1 MRLPVSPALRDLS
14 IEKYLTGVAVVITA
28 AVGFLFLVALLL
40 ISFSN
45 AVDDANERAK
55 SISDLLAFNL
65 QAPLAFGDVDSA
77 DQILESLQLLS
88 DVRSASIYDSDGSLF
103 SSWGEPSL
111 QREASF
117 VFIPVQSVV
126 SSEVAI
132 AGESLGKVT
141 IAYSL
146 RPIHVEHGY
155 ISIAALAL
163 WIIGLFIAIGLSRSL
178 NKRVTK
184 PLNDLDKFITR
195 AAQTESFDE
204 RVSYDRNDE
213 LGHVV
218 GALNNLLGRVEDR
231 DNRLSEIIEELTKAR
246 DAAEASAQAKTS
258 FLANMSHE
266 VRTPMNGI
274 VGLIDLVKLEGLN
287 SRQEAWMA
295 SMGRSADALLTIID
309 DILDFTRIEAGQLEI
324 RPSVF
329 ELEPCISSVKA
340 LFTDQ
345 IKRRGIELKIDISE
359 NVPAFLIADQGR
371 VRQILLNL
379 VGNAFKFTEEGHIAI
394 IVNALDNGSRVRF
407 EVIDTGIGI
416 DEDQHDVV
424 FSRFQQID
432 TGLTRRY
439 GGAGLGLSI
448 CSQLVSLMGGDIGF
462 DSKPKKGSRFWFE
475 IPLEAL
481 SRDEVDGL
489 TPNTETNSSSIA
501 SASFAEAKDNQPL
514 SVLVAEDSEVN
525 QFIVT
530 ELLKK
535 LGAAVTVVSD
545 GQQAVDAV
553 TEARFDVI
561 LMDISMPVKDGLAA
575 TRDIVSE
582 AIEREWEPYIVGLSA
597 HAMVGDKERA
607 ISEGMKDYLTK
618 PISLETLATALQ
630 HYLEYQQQEDFEETQ
645 HEK

>member
-1 MRLPVSPALRDLS
+1 MRPLSPHFLRDLS

-28 AVGFLFLVALLL
+28 AVGLLFLVALLL
-40 ISFSN
+40 ISFNN
-45 AVDDANERAK
+45 AVDDANQRAK
-55 SISDLLAFNL
+55 SMSDLLAFNL
-65 QAPLAFGDVDSA
+65 QAPLAFGDIESA
-77 DQILESLQLLS
+77 DQILESLQLLG
-88 DVRSASIYDSDGSLF
+88 DVRGASVYEIDGSLF
-103 SSWGEPSL
+103 SAWGDPSL
-111 QREASF
+111 ENKTW
-117 VFIPVQSVV
+117 FIGIPAESVV
-126 SSEVAI
+126 SSNVSMADEP
-132 AGESLGKVT
+132 LGKVALT
-141 IAYSL
+141 FSL
-146 RPIHVEHGY
+146 RPIYTEHLY
-155 ISIAALAL
+155 ISFAALML
-163 WIIGLFIAIGLSRSL
+163 WIIGLFIAVWLSRSL
-178 NKRVTK
+178 NRRVTK
-184 PLNDLDKFITR
+184 PLNELDKFMSR
-195 AAQTESFDE
+195 AAQSESYTE

-218 GALNNLLGRVEDR
+218 GALNNLLARVEDR
-231 DNRLSEIIEELTKAR
+231 DNRLSEIIEELTQAR

-287 SRQEAWMA
+287 TRQEAWVA

-329 ELEPCISSVKA
+329 ELEPCVSSVKA

-345 IKRRGIELKIDISE
+345 IKRRGIELNIEISE
-359 NVPAFLIADQGR
+359 QAPAFLVADQGR
-371 VRQILLNL
+371 IRQILVNL
-379 VGNAFKFTEEGHIAI
+379 VGNAFKFTEEGHITLVATTT
-394 IVNALDNGSRVRF
+394 NDESRMRF

-416 DEDQHDVV
+416 DAAQHDLV

-462 DSKPKKGSRFWFE
+462 ESTPNEGSRFWFE
-475 IPLEAL
+475 IPLETL
-481 SRDEVDGL
+481 SRDEVEGL
-489 TPNTETNSSSIA
+489 GSDETTVSAIDSPAFTES
-501 SASFAEAKDNQPL
+501 KDKRPL
-514 SVLVAEDSEVN
+514 TVLVAEDSEVN

-535 LGAAVTVVSD
+535 LGAVVTVVSD

-553 TEARFDVI
+553 DETVYDVI

-575 TRDIVSE
+575 TKEILTKAENTDW
-582 AIEREWEPYIVGLSA
+582 APYIIGLSA

-607 ISEGMKDYLTK
+607 ISEGMREYLTK
-618 PISLETLATALQ
+618 PISLESLATALQ
-630 HYLEYQQQEDFEETQ
+630 NFLEKQQPQDNEETPYDN
-645 HEK
+645 

>member
-1 MRLPVSPALRDLS
+1 MGLQSPRNLS
-14 IEKYLTGVAVVITA
+14 IEKYLTWVAVVITA
-28 AVGFLFLVALLL
+28 VVGFFFLIALLL
-40 ISFSN
+40 ISFNN
-45 AVDDANERAK
+45 AVDDANERAE
-55 SISDLLAFNL
+55 SIADLLAFNL
-65 QAPLAFGDVDSA
+65 QAPLAFDDVDSA
-77 DQILESLQLLS
+77 DQILKSLQLL
-88 DVRSASIYDSDGSLF
+88 DDMRGASVYGSDGSTF
-103 SSWGEPSL
+103 SMWGEATRLDKTSFLFDPIQS
-111 QREASF
+111 EAASE
-117 VFIPVQSVV
+117 IAIGGETLGQV
-126 SSEVAI
+126 SIS
-132 AGESLGKVT
+132 
-141 IAYSL
+141 YSL
-146 RPIHVEHGY
+146 RPIYVEHGY
-155 ISIAALAL
+155 ISLAAFAL
-163 WIIGLFIAIGLSRSL
+163 WISGLFVAIWLSRSL
-178 NKRVTK
+178 NKRVTE
-184 PLNDLDKFITR
+184 PLNELDEFMTR
-195 AAQTESFDE
+195 AAQTESFTE

-218 GALNNLLGRVEDR
+218 GALNNLFARVEDR

-287 SRQEAWMA
+287 ARQEAWVA

-345 IKRRGIELKIDISE
+345 IKRRGIELRIDIVESA
-359 NVPAFLIADQGR
+359 PPFLVADQGR

-379 VGNAFKFTEEGHIAI
+379 VGNAFKFTEEGHIT
-394 IVNALDNGSRVRF
+394 IVATSTDNASRARF

-416 DEDQHDVV
+416 AEDQRELV
-424 FSRFQQID
+424 FSRFQQIE

-462 DSKPKKGSRFWFE
+462 ESEPNKGSRFWFE

-481 SRDEVDGL
+481 SREEVEGL
-489 TPNTETNSSSIA
+489 TSNNEADTPSIG
-501 SASFAEAKDNQPL
+501 STSFAEAKNNQPL
-514 SVLVAEDSEVN
+514 TVLVAEDSEVN

-535 LGAAVTVVSD
+535 LGVAVTVVAD

-553 TEARFDVI
+553 ETSVFDII
-561 LMDISMPVKDGLAA
+561 LMDISMPVKDGLTASREILASAA
-575 TRDIVSE
+575 DTD
-582 AIEREWEPYIVGLSA
+582 WEPYIVGLSA

-607 ISEGMKDYLTK
+607 IDAGMIAYLTK
-618 PISLETLATALQ
+618 PVSLEALAQAL
-630 HYLEYQQQEDFEETQ
+630 HDYVECRN
-645 HEK
+645 

>member
-1 MRLPVSPALRDLS
+1 MTLLIPHFLRDLS
-14 IEKYLTGVAVVITA
+14 IEKYLTGVAVIITA
-28 AVGFLFLVALLL
+28 VVGLLFLVALLL
-40 ISFSN
+40 ISFNN

-77 DQILESLQLLS
+77 NQILESLELLS
-88 DVRSASIYDSDGSLF
+88 DVRGASIYDSEDSLF
-103 SSWGEPSL
+103 STWGDPSL
-111 QREASF
+111 QSETWF
-117 VFIPVQSVV
+117 IGIPVESVV
-126 SSEVAI
+126 RSNVSMGDETLGRI
-132 AGESLGKVT
+132 ALT
-141 IAYSL
+141 FSL
-146 RPIHVEHGY
+146 RPIYTEHLY
-155 ISIAALAL
+155 ISFAALTL
-163 WIIGLFIAIGLSRSL
+163 WIIGLLIAVLLSRTL
-178 NKRVTK
+178 NRRVTQ
-184 PLNDLDKFITR
+184 PLNDLDKFMTR
-195 AAQTESFDE
+195 AAQAESFNE
-204 RVSYDRNDE
+204 RVSYGRNDE

-218 GALNNLLGRVEDR
+218 GALNNLLARVEDR

-274 VGLIDLVKLEGLN
+274 IGLIDLVKLEGLN
-287 SRQEAWMA
+287 ARQAAWMA

-309 DILDFTRIEAGQLEI
+309 DILDFTRIEAGKLEI

-329 ELEPCISSVKA
+329 ELEPCISGVKA

-345 IKRRGIELKIDISE
+345 IKRRGIEFNIEISDQA
-359 NVPAFLIADQGR
+359 PAFLVADQGR
-371 VRQILLNL
+371 VRQILVNL
-379 VGNAFKFTEEGHIAI
+379 IGNAFKFTEEGHITLVAT
-394 IVNALDNGSRVRF
+394 ATSDESRIRF

-416 DEDQHDVV
+416 DAAQHDLI

-462 DSKPKKGSRFWFE
+462 ESTPNEGSRFWFE
-475 IPLEAL
+475 IPLETL
-481 SRDEVDGL
+481 SRDEVEDL
-489 TPNTETNSSSIA
+489 TANNETNVAAIDSPA
-501 SASFAEAKDNQPL
+501 FTEANDKPPL
-514 SVLVAEDSEVN
+514 TVLVAEDSEVN

-535 LGAAVTVVSD
+535 LGVEVTVVGD

-553 TEARFDVI
+553 EETVYDVI

-575 TRDIVSE
+575 TREILINAANTD
-582 AIEREWEPYIVGLSA
+582 WEPYIIGLSA
-597 HAMVGDKERA
+597 HAMAGDKERA
-607 ISEGMKDYLTK
+607 MSEGMREYLTK
-618 PISLETLATALQ
+618 PISLESLATALKNV
-630 HYLEYQQQEDFEETQ
+630 LENQQQQDSGGNTT
-645 HEK
+645 

>member
-1 MRLPVSPALRDLS
+1 MRGQSPRNLS
-14 IEKYLTGVAVVITA
+14 IEKYLTWVAVVITA
-28 AVGFLFLVALLL
+28 VVGFFFLIALLL

-65 QAPLAFGDVDSA
+65 QAPLAFGDIDSA
-77 DQILESLQLLS
+77 DQVLESLQLLS
-88 DVRSASIYDSDGSLF
+88 DVCGANIYDSEGSIF
-103 SSWGEPSL
+103 SVWGETTL
-111 QREASF
+111 QDKTSF
-117 VFIPVQSVV
+117 LFDPMQSAV
-126 SSEVAI
+126 SSEIAI
-132 AGESLGKVT
+132 AGETLGE
-141 IAYSL
+141 ISISYSL
-146 RPIHVEHGY
+146 RPIYVEHGY
-155 ISIAALAL
+155 IGLAAFAL
-163 WIIGLFIAIGLSRSL
+163 WVGGLFVAIWLSRSL
-178 NKRVTK
+178 NKRVTQ
-184 PLNDLDKFITR
+184 PLNELDEFMTR
-195 AAQTESFDE
+195 AAQTESFTE
-204 RVSYDRNDE
+204 RVSYNRNDE

-218 GALNNLLGRVEDR
+218 GALNNLFARVEDR
-231 DNRLSEIIEELTKAR
+231 DHRLSQIIEELTKAR

-287 SRQEAWMA
+287 ARQEAWMA

-340 LFTDQ
+340 LFIDQ
-345 IKRRGIELKIDISE
+345 IKRRGIELRIDIAE
-359 NVPAFLIADQGR
+359 NAPTFLVADQGR

-379 VGNAFKFTEEGHIAI
+379 VGNAFKFTEVGHITI
-394 IVNALDNGSRVRF
+394 IVSAVDNESRVRF

-416 DEDQHDVV
+416 AEDQHDIV

-448 CSQLVSLMGGDIGF
+448 CSQLVSLMDGDISF
-462 DSKPKKGSRFWFE
+462 ESKPNKGSRFWFE

-481 SRDEVDGL
+481 SRDEVEGL
-489 TPNTETNSSSIA
+489 TVKNEPDTPSNDNTFFTD
-501 SASFAEAKDNQPL
+501 AKDNQPL

-525 QFIVT
+525 QFIVK
-530 ELLKK
+530 ELLKV
-535 LGAAVTVVSD
+535 LGAAVTVVAD
-545 GQQAVDAV
+545 GQQAV
-553 TEARFDVI
+553 EAAKASAFDIV
-561 LMDISMPVKDGLAA
+561 LMDISMPLKDGLTA
-575 TRDIVSE
+575 TREILSNAADTD
-582 AIEREWEPYIVGLSA
+582 WEPYIVGLSA

-607 ISEGMKDYLTK
+607 IDAGMIGYLTK
-618 PISLETLATALQ
+618 PISLEALAEALNN
-630 HYLEYQQQEDFEETQ
+630 HLEYRSEQEAGGLLP
-645 HEK
+645 

>member
-1 MRLPVSPALRDLS
+1 MTLLIPHFLRDLS
-14 IEKYLTGVAVVITA
+14 IEKYLTGVAVIITA
-28 AVGFLFLVALLL
+28 VVGLLFLVALLL
-40 ISFSN
+40 ISFNN

-77 DQILESLQLLS
+77 NQILESLELLS
-88 DVRSASIYDSDGSLF
+88 DVRGARIYDSEDSLF
-103 SSWGEPSL
+103 STWGDPSL
-111 QREASF
+111 QSKTWF
-117 VFIPVQSVV
+117 IGIPVESVIRSNV
-126 SSEVAI
+126 SMGDETLGRI
-132 AGESLGKVT
+132 ALT
-141 IAYSL
+141 FSL
-146 RPIHVEHGY
+146 RPIHAEHLY
-155 ISIAALAL
+155 ISFAALAL
-163 WIIGLFIAIGLSRSL
+163 WFIGLLIAVLLSRTL
-178 NKRVTK
+178 NRRVTQ
-184 PLNDLDKFITR
+184 PLNDLDKFMTR
-195 AAQTESFDE
+195 AAQAESYNE
-204 RVSYDRNDE
+204 RVSYGRNDE

-218 GALNNLLGRVEDR
+218 GALNNLLARVEDR

-287 SRQEAWMA
+287 ARQEAWMA

-309 DILDFTRIEAGQLEI
+309 DILDFTRIEAGKLEI

-329 ELEPCISSVKA
+329 ELEPCISGVKA

-345 IKRRGIELKIDISE
+345 IQRRGIEFNIEISDQA
-359 NVPAFLIADQGR
+359 PAFLVADQGR
-371 VRQILLNL
+371 VRQILVNL
-379 VGNAFKFTEEGHIAI
+379 IGNAFKFTEEGHITLVAT
-394 IVNALDNGSRVRF
+394 ATSDESRIRF

-416 DEDQHDVV
+416 DAAQHDLV

-462 DSKPKKGSRFWFE
+462 ESTPNEGSRFWFE
-475 IPLEAL
+475 IPLETL
-481 SRDEVDGL
+481 SRDEVEDL
-489 TPNTETNSSSIA
+489 TANNETNVAAIDSPA
-501 SASFAEAKDNQPL
+501 FTEANDKPPL
-514 SVLVAEDSEVN
+514 TVLVAEDSEVN

-535 LGAAVTVVSD
+535 LGVEVTVVGD

-553 TEARFDVI
+553 EETVYDVI

-575 TRDIVSE
+575 TREILINAANTD
-582 AIEREWEPYIVGLSA
+582 WEPYIIGLSA
-597 HAMVGDKERA
+597 HAMAGDKERA
-607 ISEGMKDYLTK
+607 MSEGMREYLTK
-618 PISLETLATALQ
+618 PISLEALATALQ
-630 HYLEYQQQEDFEETQ
+630 YFLDQQQQDSEAVP
-645 HEK
+645 HEN

>member
-1 MRLPVSPALRDLS
+1 MRPLSPHFLRDLS

-28 AVGFLFLVALLL
+28 VVGLLFLVALLV
-40 ISFSN
+40 ISFNN
-45 AVDDANERAK
+45 AVDDANQRAK
-55 SISDLLAFNL
+55 SMSDLLAFNL
-65 QAPLAFGDVDSA
+65 QAPLAFGDIESA
-77 DQILESLQLLS
+77 DQILESLQLLA
-88 DVRSASIYDSDGSLF
+88 DVRGASVYEIDGSLF
-103 SSWGEPSL
+103 SAWGDPSL
-111 QREASF
+111 ENKTW
-117 VFIPVQSVV
+117 FIGIPAESVV
-126 SSEVAI
+126 SSNVSMADEP
-132 AGESLGKVT
+132 LGKVALT
-141 IAYSL
+141 FSL
-146 RPIHVEHGY
+146 RPIYTEHLY
-155 ISIAALAL
+155 ISFAALML
-163 WIIGLFIAIGLSRSL
+163 WIIGLFIAVWLSRSL
-178 NKRVTK
+178 NRRVTK
-184 PLNDLDKFITR
+184 PLNELDKFMSR
-195 AAQTESFDE
+195 AAQSESYTE

-218 GALNNLLGRVEDR
+218 GALNNLLARVEDR
-231 DNRLSEIIEELTKAR
+231 DNRLSEIIEELTQAR

-287 SRQEAWMA
+287 TRQEAWVA

-329 ELEPCISSVKA
+329 ELEPCVSSVKA

-345 IKRRGIELKIDISE
+345 IKRRGIELNIEISE
-359 NVPAFLIADQGR
+359 QAPAFLVADQGR
-371 VRQILLNL
+371 IRQILVNL
-379 VGNAFKFTEEGHIAI
+379 VGNAFKFTEEGHITLVATTT
-394 IVNALDNGSRVRF
+394 NDESRMRF

-416 DEDQHDVV
+416 DAAQHDLV

-462 DSKPKKGSRFWFE
+462 ESTPNEGSRFWFE
-475 IPLEAL
+475 IPLETL
-481 SRDEVDGL
+481 SRDEVEGL
-489 TPNTETNSSSIA
+489 GSDETTVSAIDSPAFTES
-501 SASFAEAKDNQPL
+501 KDKRPL
-514 SVLVAEDSEVN
+514 TVLVAEDSEVN

-535 LGAAVTVVSD
+535 LGAVVTVVSD

-553 TEARFDVI
+553 DETVYDVI

-575 TRDIVSE
+575 TKEILTKAENTDW
-582 AIEREWEPYIVGLSA
+582 APYIIGLSA

-607 ISEGMKDYLTK
+607 ISEGMREYLTK
-618 PISLETLATALQ
+618 PISLESLATALQ
-630 HYLEYQQQEDFEETQ
+630 NFLEKQQPQDNEETPYDN
-645 HEK
+645 

>member
-1 MRLPVSPALRDLS
+1 MRPLSPHFLRDLS

-28 AVGFLFLVALLL
+28 VVGLLFLVALLV
-40 ISFSN
+40 ISFNN
-45 AVDDANERAK
+45 AVDDANQRAK
-55 SISDLLAFNL
+55 SMSDLLAFNL
-65 QAPLAFGDVDSA
+65 QAPLAFGDIESA
-77 DQILESLQLLS
+77 DQILESLQLLA
-88 DVRSASIYDSDGSLF
+88 DVRGASVYEIDGSLF
-103 SSWGEPSL
+103 SAWGDPSL
-111 QREASF
+111 ENKTWF
-117 VFIPVQSVV
+117 IGIPVESVV
-126 SSEVAI
+126 SSNVSMADEP
-132 AGESLGKVT
+132 LGKVALT
-141 IAYSL
+141 FSL
-146 RPIHVEHGY
+146 RPIYTEHLY
-155 ISIAALAL
+155 ISFAALML
-163 WIIGLFIAIGLSRSL
+163 WIIGLFIAVWLSRSL
-178 NKRVTK
+178 NRRVTK
-184 PLNDLDKFITR
+184 PLNELDKFMSR
-195 AAQTESFDE
+195 AAQSESYTE

-218 GALNNLLGRVEDR
+218 GALNNLLARVEDR
-231 DNRLSEIIEELTKAR
+231 DNRLSEIIEELTQAR

-287 SRQEAWMA
+287 TRQEAWVA

-329 ELEPCISSVKA
+329 ELEPCVSSVKA
-340 LFTDQ
+340 LFTYQ
-345 IKRRGIELKIDISE
+345 IKRRGIELNIEISE
-359 NVPAFLIADQGR
+359 QAPAFLVADQGR
-371 VRQILLNL
+371 IRQILVNL
-379 VGNAFKFTEEGHIAI
+379 VGNAFKFTEEGHITLVATTT
-394 IVNALDNGSRVRF
+394 NDESRMRF

-416 DEDQHDVV
+416 DAAQHDLV

-462 DSKPKKGSRFWFE
+462 ESTPNEGSRFWFE
-475 IPLEAL
+475 IPLETL
-481 SRDEVDGL
+481 SRDEVEGL
-489 TPNTETNSSSIA
+489 GSDETTVSAIDSPAFTES
-501 SASFAEAKDNQPL
+501 KDKRPL
-514 SVLVAEDSEVN
+514 TVLVAEDSEVN

-535 LGAAVTVVSD
+535 LGAVVTVVSD

-553 TEARFDVI
+553 DETVYDVI

-575 TRDIVSE
+575 TKEILTKAENTDW
-582 AIEREWEPYIVGLSA
+582 APYIIGLSA

-607 ISEGMKDYLTK
+607 ISEGMREYLTK
-618 PISLETLATALQ
+618 PISLESLATALQ
-630 HYLEYQQQEDFEETQ
+630 NFLEKQQPQDNEETPYDN
-645 HEK
+645 

>member
-1 MRLPVSPALRDLS
+1 MRPLSPHFLRDLS

-28 AVGFLFLVALLL
+28 VVGLLFLVALLV
-40 ISFSN
+40 ISFNN
-45 AVDDANERAK
+45 AVDDANQRAK
-55 SISDLLAFNL
+55 SMSDLLAFNL
-65 QAPLAFGDVDSA
+65 QAPLAFGDIESA
-77 DQILESLQLLS
+77 DQILESLQLLG
-88 DVRSASIYDSDGSLF
+88 DVRGASVYEIDGSLF
-103 SSWGEPSL
+103 SAWGDPSL
-111 QREASF
+111 ENKTWF
-117 VFIPVQSVV
+117 IGIPVESVV
-126 SSEVAI
+126 SSNVSMADEP
-132 AGESLGKVT
+132 LGKVALT
-141 IAYSL
+141 FSL
-146 RPIHVEHGY
+146 RPIYTEHLY
-155 ISIAALAL
+155 ISFAALML
-163 WIIGLFIAIGLSRSL
+163 WIIGLFIAVWLSRSL
-178 NKRVTK
+178 NRRVTK
-184 PLNDLDKFITR
+184 PLNELDKFMSR
-195 AAQTESFDE
+195 AAQSESYTE

-218 GALNNLLGRVEDR
+218 GALNNLLARVEDR
-231 DNRLSEIIEELTKAR
+231 DNRLSEIIEELTQAR

-287 SRQEAWMA
+287 TRQEAWVA

-329 ELEPCISSVKA
+329 ELEPCVTSVKA

-345 IKRRGIELKIDISE
+345 IKRRGIELNIEISE
-359 NVPAFLIADQGR
+359 QAPAFLVADQGR
-371 VRQILLNL
+371 IRQILVNL
-379 VGNAFKFTEEGHIAI
+379 VGNAFKFTEEGHITLVATTT
-394 IVNALDNGSRVRF
+394 NDESRMRF

-416 DEDQHDVV
+416 DAAQHDLV

-462 DSKPKKGSRFWFE
+462 ESTPNEGSRFWFE
-475 IPLEAL
+475 IPLETL
-481 SRDEVDGL
+481 SRDEVEGL
-489 TPNTETNSSSIA
+489 GSDETTVSAIDSPAFTES
-501 SASFAEAKDNQPL
+501 KDKRPL
-514 SVLVAEDSEVN
+514 TVLVAEDSEVN

-535 LGAAVTVVSD
+535 LGAVVTVVSD

-553 TEARFDVI
+553 DETVYDVI

-575 TRDIVSE
+575 TKEILTKAENTDW
-582 AIEREWEPYIVGLSA
+582 APYIIGLSA

-607 ISEGMKDYLTK
+607 ISEGMREYLTK
-618 PISLETLATALQ
+618 PISLESLATALQ
-630 HYLEYQQQEDFEETQ
+630 NFLEKQQPQDNEETPYDN
-645 HEK
+645 

>member
-1 MRLPVSPALRDLS
+1 MRPLSPHFLRDLS

-28 AVGFLFLVALLL
+28 VVGLLFLVALLV
-40 ISFSN
+40 ISFNN
-45 AVDDANERAK
+45 AVDDANQRAK
-55 SISDLLAFNL
+55 SMSDLLAFNL
-65 QAPLAFGDVDSA
+65 QAPLAFGDIESA
-77 DQILESLQLLS
+77 DQILESLQLLA
-88 DVRSASIYDSDGSLF
+88 DVRGASVYEIDGSLF
-103 SSWGEPSL
+103 SAWGDPSL
-111 QREASF
+111 ENKTWF
-117 VFIPVQSVV
+117 IGIPVESVV
-126 SSEVAI
+126 SSNVSMADEP
-132 AGESLGKVT
+132 LGKVT
-141 IAYSL
+141 LTFSL
-146 RPIHVEHGY
+146 RPIYTEHLY
-155 ISIAALAL
+155 ISFAALAL
-163 WIIGLFIAIGLSRSL
+163 WIIGLFIAVWLSRSL
-178 NKRVTK
+178 NRRVTK
-184 PLNDLDKFITR
+184 PLNELDKFMSR
-195 AAQTESFDE
+195 AAQSESYTE

-218 GALNNLLGRVEDR
+218 GALNNLLARVEDR
-231 DNRLSEIIEELTKAR
+231 DNRLSEIIEELTQAR

-287 SRQEAWMA
+287 TRQEAWVA

-329 ELEPCISSVKA
+329 ELEPCVSSVKA

-345 IKRRGIELKIDISE
+345 IKRRGIELNIEISE
-359 NVPAFLIADQGR
+359 QAPAFLVADQGR
-371 VRQILLNL
+371 IRQILVNL
-379 VGNAFKFTEEGHIAI
+379 VGNAFKFTEEGHITLVATTT
-394 IVNALDNGSRVRF
+394 NDESRMRF

-416 DEDQHDVV
+416 DAAQHDLV

-462 DSKPKKGSRFWFE
+462 ESTPNEGSRFWFE
-475 IPLEAL
+475 IPLETL
-481 SRDEVDGL
+481 SRDEVEGL
-489 TPNTETNSSSIA
+489 GSDETTVSAIDSPAFTES
-501 SASFAEAKDNQPL
+501 KDKRPL
-514 SVLVAEDSEVN
+514 TVLVAEDSEVN

-535 LGAAVTVVSD
+535 LGAVVTVVSD

-553 TEARFDVI
+553 DETVYDVI

-575 TRDIVSE
+575 TKEILTKAENTDW
-582 AIEREWEPYIVGLSA
+582 APYIIGLSA

-607 ISEGMKDYLTK
+607 ISEGMREYLTK
-618 PISLETLATALQ
+618 PISLESLATALQ
-630 HYLEYQQQEDFEETQ
+630 NFLENQQPQDNEETPYDN
-645 HEK
+645 

>member
-1 MRLPVSPALRDLS
+1 MGLQSPRNLS
-14 IEKYLTGVAVVITA
+14 IEKYLTWVAVVITA
-28 AVGFLFLVALLL
+28 VVGFFFLIALLL
-40 ISFSN
+40 ISFNN
-45 AVDDANERAK
+45 AVDDANERAE
-55 SISDLLAFNL
+55 SIADLLAFNL
-65 QAPLAFGDVDSA
+65 QAPLAFDDVDSA
-77 DQILESLQLLS
+77 DQILKSLQILG
-88 DVRSASIYDSDGSLF
+88 DVRGASVYSGDGSTF
-103 SSWGEPSL
+103 SVWGEATRLDKTSFLFDPMQS
-111 QREASF
+111 EA
-117 VFIPVQSVV
+117 V
-126 SSEVAI
+126 SEI
-132 AGESLGKVT
+132 TIGGETLGQVS
-141 IAYSL
+141 ISYSL
-146 RPIHVEHGY
+146 RPIYVEHGY
-155 ISIAALAL
+155 ISLAAFAL
-163 WIIGLFIAIGLSRSL
+163 WISGLFVAIWLSRSL
-178 NKRVTK
+178 NKRVTE
-184 PLNDLDKFITR
+184 PLNELDEFMTR
-195 AAQTESFDE
+195 AAQTESFTE

-218 GALNNLLGRVEDR
+218 GALNNLFARVEDR

-287 SRQEAWMA
+287 ARQEAWVA

-345 IKRRGIELKIDISE
+345 IKRRGIELRIDIAESA
-359 NVPAFLIADQGR
+359 PPFLVADQGR

-379 VGNAFKFTEEGHIAI
+379 VGNAFKFTEEGHIT
-394 IVNALDNGSRVRF
+394 IVATSTDNASRVRF

-416 DEDQHDVV
+416 AEDQRDLV
-424 FSRFQQID
+424 FSRFQQIE

-462 DSKPKKGSRFWFE
+462 ESEPNKGSRFWFE

-481 SRDEVDGL
+481 SREEVEGL
-489 TPNTETNSSSIA
+489 TSNNEADTPSIG
-501 SASFAEAKDNQPL
+501 STSFAKAKNNQPL
-514 SVLVAEDSEVN
+514 TVLVAEDSEVN

-535 LGAAVTVVSD
+535 LGVAVTVVAD

-553 TEARFDVI
+553 ETSVFDII
-561 LMDISMPVKDGLAA
+561 LMDISMPVKDGLTA
-575 TRDIVSE
+575 TREILASAADTD
-582 AIEREWEPYIVGLSA
+582 WEPYIVGLSA

-607 ISEGMKDYLTK
+607 IDAGMIAYLTK
-618 PISLETLATALQ
+618 PISLEALAQAL
-630 HYLEYQQQEDFEETQ
+630 HDHVEYRN
-645 HEK
+645 

>member
-1 MRLPVSPALRDLS
+1 MRPLFPHFLRDLS
-14 IEKYLTGVAVVITA
+14 IEKYLTSVAVIITA
-28 AVGFLFLVALLL
+28 VVGLLFLIALLL
-40 ISFSN
+40 ISFNN
-45 AVDDANERAK
+45 AVDDANQRAK

-65 QAPLAFGDVDSA
+65 QAPLAFSDVEST
-77 DQILESLQLLS
+77 DQILESLQLLE
-88 DVRSASIYDSDGSLF
+88 DVRGASVHDIDGSLF
-103 SSWGEPSL
+103 SKWGDPILED
-111 QREASF
+111 ETWF
-117 VFIPVQSVV
+117 IGIPVETVV
-126 SSEVAI
+126 SSDISMAEETLGTVA
-132 AGESLGKVT
+132 LT
-141 IAYSL
+141 FSL
-146 RPIHVEHGY
+146 RPIHTEHLY

-163 WIIGLFIAIGLSRSL
+163 WIIGLFIAVWLSGPL
-178 NKRVTK
+178 NKRVTQ
-184 PLNDLDKFITR
+184 PLNDLDKFMTR
-195 AAQTESFDE
+195 AAQAESYNE

-218 GALNNLLGRVEDR
+218 GAFNNLLARVEDR
-231 DNRLSEIIEELTKAR
+231 DNRLSEIIQELTKAR

-287 SRQEAWMA
+287 ARQEAWMA

-309 DILDFTRIEAGQLEI
+309 DILDFTRIEAGKLEI

-345 IKRRGIELKIDISE
+345 IKRRGIELNIEISDQA
-359 NVPAFLIADQGR
+359 PAFLVADQGR
-371 VRQILLNL
+371 VRQILVNL
-379 VGNAFKFTEEGHIAI
+379 IGNAFKFTEEGHITLVATTTT
-394 IVNALDNGSRVRF
+394 DESRMRF

-416 DEDQHDVV
+416 DPTLQDLV

-462 DSKPKKGSRFWFE
+462 ESTPNEGSRFWFE

-481 SRDEVDGL
+481 SRNEVEDLRG
-489 TPNTETNSSSIA
+489 NNETTV
-501 SASFAEAKDNQPL
+501 SAIESPAFTEAKDKPPL
-514 SVLVAEDSEVN
+514 NVLVAEDSEVN

-535 LGAAVTVVSD
+535 LGAVVTVVSD

-553 TEARFDVI
+553 NETGYDVI
-561 LMDISMPVKDGLAA
+561 LMDISMPVKDGLTA
-575 TRDIVSE
+575 TREILTTAANTDCT
-582 AIEREWEPYIVGLSA
+582 PYIIGLSA
-597 HAMVGDKERA
+597 HAMAGDKERA
-607 ISEGMKDYLTK
+607 MSEGMQEYLTK
-618 PISLETLATALQ
+618 PISLEALATALK
-630 HYLEYQQQEDFEETQ
+630 HFLENQQQDTEATR
-645 HEK
+645 HEN